1 MQWKITHLLF
11 MTDLML
17 HSISEKE
24 LNSFLRKVHVF
35 SKDIGMSLGIGK
47 CAMLIMKKDM
57 IVMTWL
63 LV

>member
-1 MQWKITHLLF
+1 

-24 LNSFLRKVHVF
+24 LNSFFRKVHVF

-47 CAMLIMKKDM
+47 CAMLIMRKDM
-57 IVMTWL
+57 IVMT
-63 LV
+63 